1 MTFQWT
7 SGIQELKWFK
17 NKYRFAHKIDQ
28 INVFEK
34 DSSLGTGSK
43 QSSTETKLFGKFTLS
58 QNFQKNLDFSVA

>member
-1 MTFQWT
+1 MTFQRT

-17 NKYRFAHKIDQ
+17 NKYRFANKIDQ

-43 QSSTETKLFGKFTLS
+43 QSSTKTKLFGKFTLS
-58 QNFQKNLDFSVA
+58 QNFQKNLDFSIA

>member
-17 NKYRFAHKIDQ
+17 NKYRFAYKIDQ

-43 QSSTETKLFGKFTLS
+43 QSSTKTKLFGKFTLS
-58 QNFQKNLDFSVA
+58 QNFQKNLDFSIA